1 MALLYRKVVLHAAL
15 ESVYATAVALAAGN
29 AIATKGLEIMPLEGS
44 TISRDLDR
52 PTLGADLQ
60 LHVGTHVKV
69 KFSVE
74 LVGSGTL
81 GTAPAWGILLLACG
95 MQEAIVAST
104 SVEYTPDSAGTESLT
119 MQFNLDGQRHRLLGA
134 RGTVK
139 ARMNSQEIPYLDF
152 EFTGLYVAP
161 TSEAALGTSG
171 WSAFQQPEPVNFANT
186 TGLDFFGVSSGIV
199 MKSLELDLGN
209 DVQHFDNPGEESV
222 QIVDREGKGSASILM
237 LPLSTFN
244 PFTTA
249 KANTLT
255 SLTVTHG
262 TVAARRVILEC
273 DGTAQMLQPKYGDDR
288 GRAQFDCT
296 LSLVPTSAGDDELK
310 IRCAAA

>member
-1 MALLYRKVVLHAAL
+1 MSLKTRMRVLHAAL
-15 ESVYATAVALAAGN
+15 EVTYGTAVALATGN
-29 AIATKGLEIMPLEGS
+29 AIQTKGLEIMPLEGG

-74 LVGSGTL
+74 MVGSGTL
-81 GTAPAWGILLLACG
+81 GTAPAWGLLLLACG
-95 MQEAIVAST
+95 MQETIVAAT
-104 SVEYTPDSAGTESLT
+104 SVEYRPHSASTSSLT

-139 ARMNSQEIPYLDF
+139 ARMTSQEIPMLDF
-152 EFTGLYVAP
+152 EFTGLWVPP
-161 TSEAALGTSG
+161 TSEAALGTGG

-186 TGLDFFGVSSGIV
+186 TGLSFFGAAGTV
-199 MKSLELDLGN
+199 MRSIELDLGN

-222 QIVDREGKGSASILM
+222 QIVDRESKGSVSVLM
-237 LPLSTFN
+237 QALSVFN

-249 KANTLT
+249 KANTLGT
-255 SLTVTHG
+255 IAVTHG
-262 TVAARRVILEC
+262 TVAARRVVLDC
-273 DGTAQMLQPKYGDDR
+273 ASTVQLLQPKYSDDR
-288 GRAQFDCT
+288 GRAQLDCG